1 MEELWKVID
10 NEFSVYVINILNLK
24 LDKISS
30 LVSENMDVRA
40 YEGIADALTDL
51 LVDASKEFFIQGFLR
66 GIAVARTQDA

>member
-24 LDKISS
+24 LEEISS
-30 LVSENMDVRA
+30 LVSENMDVRV

-66 GIAVARTQDA
+66 GIAVMKCGVA